1 MRKFFTLVFHSS
13 SEAYSIALR
22 LYNDLTQAPIFVLR
36 IFIHSSNKD
45 TVEVTSLFTK
55 QADYVDAPLHK
66 TRKRINYLLSQSGKA
81 FLELS
86 LVLVVARSSWLRF
99 G

>member
-13 SEAYSIALR
+13 FEAYSVVLR
-22 LYNDLTQAPIFVLR
+22 LYNDLTQVPIFVLR

-66 TRKRINYLLSQSGKA
+66 TRKRINYLLKG
-81 FLELS
+81 
-86 LVLVVARSSWLRF
+86 SSWLWLMQCIR
-99 G
+99 

>member
-13 SEAYSIALR
+13 FEAYSVVLR

-36 IFIHSSNKD
+36 FFIHSSNKD
-45 TVEVTSLFTK
+45 TVKVASLFTK
-55 QADYVDAPLHK
+55 HTDYVDTPQHK
-66 TRKRINYLLSQSGKA
+66 THKRINYLLSQSGKA